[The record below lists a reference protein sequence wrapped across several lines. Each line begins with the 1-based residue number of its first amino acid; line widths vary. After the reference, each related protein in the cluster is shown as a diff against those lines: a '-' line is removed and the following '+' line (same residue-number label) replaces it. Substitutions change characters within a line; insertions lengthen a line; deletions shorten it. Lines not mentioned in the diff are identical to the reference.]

1 MTRNARGCNR
11 RCLLHQISNDPRPSR
26 PSRSLATEAAAGGG
40 GPAGAGRPRR
50 FAVRWSAL
58 AWGGALLL
66 IGIGLFILYLRQSRL
81 APFNADGASNELQAW
96 AMLHGNPLLK
106 GWWTTDVS
114 WYTTELPEYM
124 VLELFRG
131 LRPDVVH
138 VGGALTFTL
147 VVLLGALLARGQ
159 ARGAAGVFRA
169 VLAGGIIFAPTIAGG
184 TAVFLQEPDHT
195 GTVVPILVLLLIMD
209 RAAERW
215 WVPAVACVLLAWT
228 QVGDQ
233 LTLVAAT
240 LPVGAVAVARMI
252 RLAMRHRPR
261 AEFRFDALLLGAA
274 AASAGLAEA
283 AHAAIRALGGFAL
296 QPLPPLFAPLSQV
309 PANVRTLGQ
318 ALLLLFG
325 ANFPGKGRGG
335 LDFVAHL
342 HLIGLA
348 LAVAGLAVGIATFF
362 FSRTDRVSQIVVA
375 ATLAMVAAAVFTT
388 ELPALHHAHE
398 FAALLPFGAV
408 LAGRMLPPLVPAR
421 WRAGWAV
428 TPLLAA
434 YLAAGLAALCYMA
447 SWLPM
452 RPPYQTLADWLV
464 SHHYTEGL
472 AEYWQAN
479 STTVSSGGKVIVA
492 PISPQA
498 TAARHWD
505 SWIGWYDA
513 SRRTANFVVAVTD
526 PGSGA
531 GGLSTTVVRDHFGPP
546 AHEYSVAPDLVV
558 MVYDYNLL
566 TKLTGREFPG
576 TGQ

>member
-1 MTRNARGCNR
+1 LRLQSPAPGASANG
-11 RCLLHQISNDPRPSR
+11 QPD
-26 PSRSLATEAAAGGG
+26 
-40 GPAGAGRPRR
+40 AGAGP
-50 FAVRWSAL
+50 L
-58 AWGGALLL
+58 AGN
-66 IGIGLFILYLRQSRL
+66 GIGLFVLYLRQSRL

-138 VGGALTFTL
+138 VGGAFTFTL
-147 VVLLGALLARGQ
+147 VVLLGALLGKGQ

-169 VLAGGIIFAPTIAGG
+169 VLAGGIMFAPAIAGG
-184 TAVFLQEPDHT
+184 TEVFLQEPDHT

-252 RLAMRHRPR
+252 RLAIRHRPR
-261 AEFRFDALLLGAA
+261 AEFRFDALLLGA
-274 AASAGLAEA
+274 
-283 AHAAIRALGGFAL
+283 
-296 QPLPPLFAPLSQV
+296 
-309 PANVRTLGQ
+309 
-318 ALLLLFG
+318 
-325 ANFPGKGRGG
+325 
-335 LDFVAHL
+335 
-342 HLIGLA
+342 
-348 LAVAGLAVGIATFF
+348 
-362 FSRTDRVSQIVVA
+362 
-375 ATLAMVAAAVFTT
+375 
-388 ELPALHHAHE
+388 
-398 FAALLPFGAV
+398 V

-421 WRAGWAV
+421 RRAGWAV

-434 YLAAGLAALCYMA
+434 YLAANLAALCYLA
-447 SWLPM
+447 SWAPM

-472 AEYWQAN
+472 AGYWQTN
-479 STTVSSGGKVIVA
+479 SATVSSGGKVTVA

-505 SWIGWYDA
+505 SWIGWYEA
-513 SRRTANFVVAVTD
+513 SRRTANFAVAVTG
-526 PGSGA
+526 PGTGV

-546 AHEYSVAPDLVV
+546 AHEYPVAPDLVV

-576 TGQ
+576 PGE